1 MSKQQ
6 VKYLVFD
13 VESAADAA
21 LVAKIRYPS
30 EDITPAEAVA
40 QYRLHLMAKY
50 ESDFIPYTFQI
61 PVSVVVA
68 KVAADFRLID
78 LVALDEPAFRS
89 HIITANFWKGW
100 EAYRRPTLVSFNGR
114 SFDLPLLE
122 LAAFR
127 YGLNVPGWFN
137 LTGKSYDQ
145 PRNRYNTEA
154 HLDLHDV
161 LTNFG
166 AARFQGGLNLAASI
180 LGKPGK
186 MDVQGHMVQDMF
198 DAGNLAEIT
207 DYCRCDVLDTYFIF
221 LRSAVMLGQLT
232 LEAEQK
238 LVGETRQW
246 LESHALTMP
255 IYRRYLDSWG
265 QWANPWAEQTP
276 GTPGKETAAAAPP
289 AKPGAAD
296 VDAVIAQAGEVV

>member
-1 MSKQQ
+1 MNKQQ

-21 LVAKIRYPS
+21 LVAKIRYPG
-30 EDITPAEAVA
+30 EDITPAEAVRR
-40 QYRLHLMAKY
+40 YRAHLIEKY

-68 KVAADFRLID
+68 KVAPDFRLID
-78 LVALDEPAFRS
+78 LVALDEPAYRP
-89 HIITANFWKGW
+89 HVLTANFWKGW
-100 EAYRRPTLVSFNGR
+100 EMYRRPTLVSFNGR

-127 YGLNVPGWFN
+127 YGLNVQGWFN
-137 LTGKSYDQ
+137 MAGKSYDQ

-186 MDVQGHMVQDMF
+186 MDIQGHMVQDMY
-198 DAGNLAEIT
+198 DAGNLAEIN

-221 LRSAVMLGQLT
+221 LRTAVMLGQLT
-232 LEAEQK
+232 LDAEQK
-238 LVGETRQW
+238 LVNEAREW
-246 LESHALTMP
+246 LETHASTIT

-265 QWANPWAEQTP
+265 QWTNPWAEPTP
-276 GTPGKETAAAAPP
+276 PADSVPPSGDAAAAS
-289 AKPGAAD
+289 GGD
-296 VDAVIAQAGEVV
+296 VVR